1 MGQKIHPQGLRVGTT
16 RKWNSSWFSSSVE
29 WKQLFFYQREVEN
42 FFKVLFYF
50 YSYTKISRR
59 KKVLLFDLK
68 LFKYNITKIFL
79 FVFFYKLRTKRRKDV
94 RPVLLTI
101 KKKSKVLAGQRKF
114 AYLKKQENKIKQV
127 RARKFFF
134 VGISSLNKKKF
145 KGAFLQ

>member
-94 RPVLLTI
+94 RPVLLTTEEDPN
-101 KKKSKVLAGQRKF
+101 VLEGGRTF
-114 AYLKKQENKIKQV
+114 AALERQKNKKQKRVQ
-127 RARKFFF
+127 KFFF
-134 VGISSLNKKKF
+134 VGISFLNKKRF
-145 KGAFLQ
+145 KGSF

>member
-1 MGQKIHPQGLRVGTT
+1 
-16 RKWNSSWFSSSVE
+16 
-29 WKQLFFYQREVEN
+29 
-42 FFKVLFYF
+42 LFYF

-101 KKKSKVLAGQRKF
+101 KKKSKVLTGQRNV
-114 AYLKKQENKIKQV
+114 AYLKKQENKFKQV

-134 VGISSLNKKKF
+134 VGISFLNKKRF

>member
-94 RPVLLTI
+94 RPVLLTTEEDPN
-101 KKKSKVLAGQRKF
+101 VLGGGRTF
-114 AYLKKQENKIKQV
+114 AALERQKNKKQKRVQ
-127 RARKFFF
+127 KFFF
-134 VGISSLNKKKF
+134 VGISFLNKKRF
-145 KGAFLQ
+145 KGSF

>member
-94 RPVLLTI
+94 RPVLLTTEQD
-101 KKKSKVLAGQRKF
+101 SEVLIERTRQAKQ
-114 AYLKKQENKIKQV
+114 KKQRRVPN
-127 RARKFFF
+127 FFF
-134 VGISSLNKKKF
+134 VGISFLNKKRF
-145 KGAFLQ
+145 KRAF

>member
-94 RPVLLTI
+94 RPVLLTTEQD
-101 KKKSKVLAGQRKF
+101 SEVLIERTRQAKQKNQRRVP
-114 AYLKKQENKIKQV
+114 N
-127 RARKFFF
+127 FFF
-134 VGISSLNKKKF
+134 VGISFLNKKRF
-145 KGAFLQ
+145 KRSF